1 MQIQMSSEWI
11 DMLIGI
17 IGLLFM
23 LGLLVEGIV
32 ISLKILKWIV
42 LWATE
47 AKDLEDLRTRLE
59 KRKTEARARRIAS
72 GQSATL
78 RGALRFLGR
87 GIWTA
92 YRHPIRAW
100 RGEFDLPKKD
110 VSDAGGQKP

>member
-1 MQIQMSSEWI
+1 MSSEWL

-32 ISLKILKWIV
+32 ISLNLLKWIV

-59 KRKTEARARRIAS
+59 RRKTEARARRIAS
-72 GQSATL
+72 GQPATL
-78 RGALRFLGR
+78 SGALRLLGR
-87 GIWTA
+87 GIWTV

-110 VSDAGGQKP
+110 VSGADDHKP